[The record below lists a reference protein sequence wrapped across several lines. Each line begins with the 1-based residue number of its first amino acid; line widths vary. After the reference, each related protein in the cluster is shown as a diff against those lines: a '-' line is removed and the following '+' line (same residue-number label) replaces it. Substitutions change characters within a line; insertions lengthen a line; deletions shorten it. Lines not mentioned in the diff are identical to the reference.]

1 MKQLFTKV
9 WAGLRGT
16 SKSSEANVL
25 IWGMKKQAEGVITGT
40 LGKNCSWEEGHP
52 TRAKAFGWS
61 NPVLLSRSLAGRGP
75 GNKYPNFIL
84 FPSSNLLVPPT
95 GWLHLE
101 AREPGRPADAHLTGQ
116 LSGLGESRGGWGEAW
131 RVVAHSFT
139 YLSCSISLGVP
150 LHSISTCPN
159 AASLLSLAQIMSVSP
174 NCHWLFLLSWKHQR
188 CLVPTDY
195 IAFCSFN
202 LCLRTGI

>member
-16 SKSSEANVL
+16 KRVVKQMYWFGAWRSKQREWLLAPWEKTV
-25 IWGMKKQAEGVITGT
+25 AE
-40 LGKNCSWEEGHP
+40 K
-52 TRAKAFGWS
+52 RAT
-61 NPVLLSRSLAGRGP
+61 PQEPRPLAGAIQYCWAEAWGP
-75 GNKYPNFIL
+75 GNKYPDFIL

-101 AREPGRPADAHLTGQ
+101 AREPWRPADAHLTGE
-116 LSGLGESRGGWGEAW
+116 LSGLGESRGSWGEAW

-139 YLSCSISLGVP
+139 CLSCSISLGVP

-195 IAFCSFN
+195 IAFCAFKW
-202 LCLRTGI
+202 CLRTGI